1 MRDSMAFNKSPLSIR
16 HIKMWIQF
24 GCCFCFHLGF
34 FYTLRL
40 YLFYQKLLFAMY
52 SVGHSI
58 DIPSETFHGMCHC
71 VCLFSTLI
79 VVDIPRGCQ
88 YIGNCCH
95 ATAPNQIFLSWIT
108 CDSANCCMFSLLLLQ
123 YILNFIGWSRA
134 KIKIMHSNHVKQNE
148 TEWMSIIQLRKWYK
162 KEQHRC
168 MLRNSGKA
176 HWFIALHHQ
185 PFLFRAYERFD
196 SAQAQHNVYCSRNA
210 CNKDKKT

>member
-1 MRDSMAFNKSPLSIR
+1 MVAASAFTWDSSTLCDYISFTRSYCLLCTPLAIRSIFRRR
-16 HIKMWIQF
+16 HF
-24 GCCFCFHLGF
+24 TVCVTVFVSFPP
-34 FYTLRL
+34 
-40 YLFYQKLLFAMY
+40 KLLL
-52 SVGHSI
+52 I
-58 DIPSETFHGMCHC
+58 FHG
-71 VCLFSTLI
+71 
-79 VVDIPRGCQ
+79 GAQ